1 MRKYVPLKN
10 SRISFKIRVW
20 TKEHQFFADTLGRRG
35 FDTMDIWAHVG
46 RQIWNA
52 WFFFFLVPLYKKKQV
67 LRNLVQHLT

>member
-1 MRKYVPLKN
+1 MRKYVLLKN
-10 SRISFKIRVW
+10 LRISFKIEVRTVEQ
-20 TKEHQFFADTLGRRG
+20 KFFADTVGRRG